1 MCDLNA
7 LGDIKLSQE
16 LGPPY
21 YPGGGV
27 VLPQAT
33 QCGLSSQY
41 AAILTDNRVK
51 PDVNFIAMQ
60 MNCQQR
66 LYVYWPGTDF
76 AIRTVTI

>member
-21 YPGGGV
+21 YPRGGGR
-27 VLPQAT
+27 PP
-33 QCGLSSQY
+33 CGLSSQY